1 MTATVIP
8 GVYNVNGTSV
18 NWPSVVGAGPF
29 DGYALVPNTQSTV
42 QTFTGAAISGGGAP
56 GDFSFDATQF
66 PVTVPAG
73 QTAIIKVR
81 FAPTAA
87 GFRTSFMNITTGS
100 AYTPQVYLIGIQ
112 AVGVTPGT
120 AFPYTQFPN
129 TKVGLSTTLA
139 NVQINNTS
147 NGPITVSNIAFTT
160 GTDFFLVGA
169 PVPPF
174 VILQS
179 GSSIV
184 FSVQFTPS
192 VAGNRIDTLNITTSG
207 AGGVVVQTTFQGN
220 GTVLQSAFNLTGATQ
235 GSLFSFPGSGSPL
248 ILLSDPNDLNTEEDG
263 SFVKLHDYQIP
274 NLEKQT
280 MRVRGHYEDLGPAS
294 LIITAK
300 SRRVNQP
307 DEISSTTVPI
317 GLTGDKWIRE
327 FVGEVEVTGELVQ
340 LTFSR
345 SKSTFSKIAG
355 DNFNRPDE
363 IPLVNPPWIQTPP
376 LLPLQLLSN
385 VVSPNNTQSAAEM
398 ISLYDGGIAWPS
410 NQYSRGVITAGDF
423 LSGNLAVLV
432 RANPIVGGCSGYM
445 GFVDFSQLP
454 NSGLGP
460 GNSNRIAL
468 QDTSGLN
475 RVDGPPGG
483 IPFFAGD
490 TLEIQAIDNRISLL
504 HNGVE
509 VLFIIDNTYA
519 SGKPGLGIFRAG
531 ATAPSSLAWDNW
543 EGGGTGDGGPISI
556 LDYYPEFEPKGEVIG
571 GT

>member
-1 MTATVIP
+1 MTASVIA
-8 GVYNVNGTSV
+8 GVYNVNGTSI

-29 DGYALVPNTQSTV
+29 DGYALVPNTQSTS
-42 QTFTGAAISGGGAP
+42 QTFTGATISGGGAP
-56 GDFSFDATQF
+56 GDFTFDPTQF
-66 PVTVPAG
+66 PVGVPAG

-87 GFRTSFMNITTGS
+87 GFRTSFMNIATNS
-100 AYTPQVYLIGIQ
+100 AYAPQVYLIGIQ

-147 NGPITVSNIAFTT
+147 NGAITVSGIAFTT

-169 PVPPF
+169 PVTPF
-174 VILQS
+174 VIPLG
-179 GSSIV
+179 GSSVV
-184 FSVQFTPS
+184 FSVQFIPS

-220 GTVLQSAFNLTGATQ
+220 GTTLQSAFNLTGATQ
-235 GSLFSFPGSGSPL
+235 GSLFAFPGSGAPL
-248 ILLSDPNDLNTEEDG
+248 ILLSDPNDLNTEEVG

-280 MRVRGHYEDLGPAS
+280 MRVRGHYEDLGLAN
-294 LIITAK
+294 LIISAR
-300 SRRVNQP
+300 SRRVGQL

-317 GLTGDKWIRE
+317 GLTGDNWIRE

-345 SKSTFSKIAG
+345 LKTTFGKIAS
-355 DNFNRPDE
+355 DNFNRADE
-363 IPLVNPPWIQTPP
+363 NPLVNPPWISAPP
-376 LLPLQLLSN
+376 LLPLQLLNN
-385 VVSPNNTQSAAEM
+385 VVSPNNTQSVSEM
-398 ISLYDGGIAWPS
+398 VSLYDGGFAWPS
-410 NQYSRGVITAGDF
+410 DQYSQAMITAGAF
-423 LSGNLAVLV
+423 LSGHLAVLV
-432 RANPIVGGCSGYM
+432 RGTPIVGGVTGYI
-445 GFVDFSQLP
+445 GWVDFSQLP

-468 QDTSGLN
+468 QDTAGLN

-490 TLEIQAIDNRISLL
+490 ILRIQAIGNRISLL
-504 HNGVE
+504 QNGVE
-509 VLFIIDNTYA
+509 VLFIIDNTYTL
-519 SGKPGLGIFRAG
+519 GKPGLGIFRLLAASP
-531 ATAPSSLAWDNW
+531 ATIAWDNW
-543 EGGGTGDGGPISI
+543 EGGGTDGGGPISI
-556 LDYYPEFEPKGEVIG
+556 IDYYPEFEPKGEVLG